1 MLFEHGA
8 NPNVVDLVGS
18 TPLIEA
24 AVVTNKADVVQ
35 AFKAA
40 EATV

>member
-1 MLFEHGA
+1 MLLEHGA
-8 NPNVVDLVGS
+8 NPNVVDSMGS

-24 AVVTNKADVVQ
+24 AVATNKTDVVQ

-40 EATV
+40 EAIV